1 MQALRVALLRAPP
14 NTFFEDTFMWSGEDA
29 FPQPNFPPPPNYP
42 TKTPFEDTF
51 PAAEF
56 PPATEWLTED
66 AFRRRFSRSRCLWND
81 GKCGIK
87 QCGVEM
93 WRQTLMWRQS
103 EMCRQTMWRQNVAP
117 NTPCTKRSSRKCVFK
132 KGIQWQAQK
141 CYTKCLHPVDLY
153 ELMPLQM
160 PSGF

>member
-29 FPQPNFPPPPNYP
+29 FP
-42 TKTPFEDTF
+42 
-51 PAAEF
+51 AAEF
-56 PPATEWLTED
+56 PPATKLPNED
-66 AFRRRFSRSRCLWND
+66 AFRRHFSRSRISPRHRMTHRRRFSKTLFPQPAPLKWW
-81 GKCGIK
+81 KCGIK

-103 EMCRQTMWRQNVAP
+103 EMWRQTMWRQNVAP